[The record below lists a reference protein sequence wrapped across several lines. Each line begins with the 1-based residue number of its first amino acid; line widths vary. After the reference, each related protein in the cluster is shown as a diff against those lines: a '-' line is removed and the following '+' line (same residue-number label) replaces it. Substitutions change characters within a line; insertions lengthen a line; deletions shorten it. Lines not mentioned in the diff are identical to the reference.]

1 MANVT
6 AITAN
11 WGKQHCAKCL
21 WEKLG
26 YVNMDKYGICSHNT
40 YAYYFSALNIYG
52 VLE

>member
-40 YAYYFSALNIYG
+40 YTYYFSALNIYG